1 MSVVQDWLGECC
13 SLKQQTV
20 LLSALRGCDGIAKED
35 ISKTLTRA
43 LRGTLL
49 HSAHHGSPEKPGTF
63 MSTANVD
70 LEKAAEKFVAHL
82 DHYPV
87 HWVFH
92 FAHACEIV
100 GHKHPHP
107 NTGMFWMWIYHKM
120 CEALHVNPE
129 TEKQCDWRLRDIYEE
144 EAVA

>member
-1 MSVVQDWLGECC
+1 MSVVQEWLAEHC
-13 SLKQQTV
+13 SLKQQTI

-49 HSAHHGSPEKPGTF
+49 HSAHYGSPEQPGTF
-63 MSTANVD
+63 MSIAEVD
-70 LEKAAEKFVAHL
+70 LEEAANKFIAHL

-100 GHKHPHP
+100 GYKHPEP
-107 NTGMFWMWIYHKM
+107 RVGIFWHSVYFGI
-120 CEALHVNPE
+120 CTALHVQAE
-129 TEKQCDWRLRDIYEE
+129 SESSCDHRLRDILEE
-144 EAVA
+144 EVA